1 MRMNPMA
8 NQAQE
13 KLKSD
18 VIKLNLELP
27 NLEIE
32 NRYDQEHELCKSVA
46 DDHSHSLK
54 TKLIMSSGLVIELHQ
69 SNEFCGFIVSNA
81 SGRYTLDAIHNHLYF
96 EPAGTRHVEVP
107 MTEVAFT
114 KKLSKLLQAKFLDN

>member
-13 KLKSD
+13 KLKTD
-18 VIKLNLELP
+18 VIRLNLDLP

-32 NRYDQEHELCKSVA
+32 FRYDQEHELCKSVA

-54 TKLIMSSGLVIELHQ
+54 TKLIMTSGLAIELHQ
-69 SNEFCGFIVSNA
+69 SNEFSGFIVSNT
-81 SGRYTLDAIHNHLYF
+81 SGRYTLDAINNHLYF
-96 EPAGTRHVEVP
+96 EPAGTRHVEVT
-107 MTEVAFT
+107 MTDVSFA
-114 KKLSKLLQAKFLDN
+114 KKLSKLLQEKFLNS